1 MAALPG
7 GHFFCAF
14 PDGPGYVPPSGKAR
28 RQNRL
33 PAEAGL
39 LERPGA
45 PRPPIDPAIFRF
57 FAHRRAIF

>member
-14 PDGPGYVPPSGKAR
+14 PDGTGYVPPSGKAR
-28 RQNRL
+28 CKAASLRKRACRKGPDR
-33 PAEAGL
+33 PA
-39 LERPGA
+39 
-45 PRPPIDPAIFRF
+45 PIDPAIFRF